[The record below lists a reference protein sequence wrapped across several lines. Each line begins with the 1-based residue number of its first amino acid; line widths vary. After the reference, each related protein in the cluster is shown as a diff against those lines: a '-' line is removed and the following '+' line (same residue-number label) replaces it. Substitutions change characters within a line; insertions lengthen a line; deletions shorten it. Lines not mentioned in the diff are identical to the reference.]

1 VNVVKI
7 CVIVKRVPDTEA
19 KIKIMA
25 DKPNHIDE
33 SEISFIIN
41 PYDEFA
47 VEEALKIAEEKDG
60 ETTVITVGP
69 PEADG
74 VLRTAVAMGM
84 ENAIHLIDTGETDPL
99 RTASLLY
106 KALEGKGF
114 DLILCGKSAIDD
126 DTAGVGPM
134 LAEMLGLPQVLVVT
148 RIELAP
154 DGKKAVCHR
163 DIEGGTMV
171 VETPMPVL
179 ISCQKGLNEPRLPSI
194 IDIKRANKKTVETV
208 EAKAFSEGIS
218 GLRVEIEKF
227 SSPPSRPVGKI
238 LEGDTNTS
246 AKALAKL
253 LHEEAKII

>member
-1 VNVVKI
+1 MNVVKI

-19 KIKIMA
+19 KIKVMT

-69 PEADG
+69 PDADG

-84 ENAIHLIDTGETDPL
+84 ENAIHLIDTEETDPF
-99 RTASLLY
+99 RTASLLC

-134 LAEMLGLPQVLVVT
+134 LAEMMGLPQVLVVT

-171 VETPMPVL
+171 VETPMPVV

-208 EAKAFSEGIS
+208 EAKGLSEGIT
-218 GLRVEIEKF
+218 GLRVQIERF
-227 SSPPSRPVGKI
+227 SPPPPRSVGKI
-238 LEGDTNTS
+238 LQGDMS
-246 AKALAKL
+246 AAAKELAKL